1 MVNTRTDEM
10 KALQLILIEQAKSN
24 TAEAKTE
31 EVKIKKL
38 KGVVRIHCT
47 DSSAAWEI
55 SEAAEWN
62 TTLKMWWKW
71 RVR

>member
-1 MVNTRTDEM
+1 MESSSQAYFIIFILIVVNTRTDEM

-47 DSSAAWEI
+47 DSSAA
-55 SEAAEWN
+55 
-62 TTLKMWWKW
+62 
-71 RVR
+71 